1 MLSQQQKRQQQQQQ
15 RRPQMSL
22 AKNMTSSITTNSCW
36 VAVVLCCC
44 CVFVFL
50 GGGVLSI
57 QPVEAFTPTIS
68 ATTRSFKTQ
77 HIVISTPTF
86 DIKTVTTAL
95 NAETAEED
103 MVDTIT
109 SSAASSASASTT
121 ASESAS
127 APPTPMQLEIAP
139 QTMPVAKPA
148 VSNVID
154 TSIPPL
160 SNPSTPSMETIA
172 LVAGQE
178 NYGLAIV
185 LLAEG
190 IWSFVKAPSFDH
202 ALKTLVPSTIA
213 AVVLVAVSGPA
224 ITSGSP
230 DQVST
235 GLAVATAVSVGMGGV
250 YVARLAAPYSPSPKE
265 IPALGLLVA
274 VAGLFSFGQNLIVD
288 GFVTLPSIPLP
299 SLPTIELPF

>member
-1 MLSQQQKRQQQQQQ
+1 MVVILV
-15 RRPQMSL
+15 
-22 AKNMTSSITTNSCW
+22 SC
-36 VAVVLCCC
+36 VL
-44 CVFVFL
+44 
-50 GGGVLSI
+50 VLSGGLLLL

-68 ATTRSFKTQ
+68 ATTRSFKTRPGFS
-77 HIVISTPTF
+77 IPVF
-86 DIKTVTTAL
+86 DIKAVTTTAL
-95 NAETAEED
+95 NAEMSEED
-103 MVDTIT
+103 MIDTVT
-109 SSAASSASASTT
+109 SAASASTS
-121 ASESAS
+121 ASESVSAS
-127 APPTPMQLEIAP
+127 PAPMQLEIAP

-148 VSNVID
+148 LSDVVD

-213 AVVLVAVSGPA
+213 AIVLVAVSGPA

-230 DQVST
+230 DQVAT
-235 GLAVATAVSVGMGGV
+235 GLSVATAVSVGMGGV
-250 YVARLAAPYSPSPKE
+250 YAARLAAPYSPSPKE